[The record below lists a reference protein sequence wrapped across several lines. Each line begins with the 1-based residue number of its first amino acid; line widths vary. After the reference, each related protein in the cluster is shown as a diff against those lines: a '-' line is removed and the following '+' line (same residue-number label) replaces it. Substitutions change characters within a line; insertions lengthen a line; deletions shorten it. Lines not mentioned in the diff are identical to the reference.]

1 MVGKLLIAHPSLLGD
16 PSFGR
21 SVILMAEHNDEG
33 SLGFVVNQPTHY
45 SLNELIPELSIDMP
59 IYQGG
64 PVDTDRSVSYT
75 HLTLP
80 TIRWG

>member
-21 SVILMAEHNDEG
+21 SVILMAEHNNEG

-45 SLNELIPELSIDMP
+45 NLNELIPSRSRQQLIS
-59 IYQGG
+59 QGALII
-64 PVDTDRSVSYT
+64 PKVRY
-75 HLTLP
+75 
-80 TIRWG
+80 IF